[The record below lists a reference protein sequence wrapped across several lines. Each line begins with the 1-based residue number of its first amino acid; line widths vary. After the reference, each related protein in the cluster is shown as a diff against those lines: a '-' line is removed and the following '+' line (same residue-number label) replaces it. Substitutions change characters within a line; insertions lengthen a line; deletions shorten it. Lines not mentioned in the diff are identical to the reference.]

1 MPDTSPPIWIL
12 LRGLLRESGHWGGF
26 VQTLQAALPPGS
38 LIITPDLPG
47 NGARWRETSPAC
59 VADMVEAVRSDL
71 RARELHRPCHV
82 LAMSL
87 GAMVATEWARTHP
100 DELSRCVLVNTSLR
114 PYSPFWHR
122 LQPRQYRRIA
132 RLILS
137 GTSLEW
143 EDGIMRMTTRH
154 PGPRQALLAAWLSL
168 RSSHP
173 VSRLNGL
180 RQLWAAARYR
190 ADTAPDV
197 PLLLLNSAGDELVH
211 PSCSARLA
219 AAWGLRLHTHPTAG
233 HDLPVDDGAWVA
245 RQVAEWLAH
254 DTIGPRR
261 PPVTEVGV
269 DAAVSAPF

>member
-1 MPDTSPPIWIL
+1 MPDTPSPTWVL
-12 LRGLLRESGHWGGF
+12 LRGLLRESGHWGAF
-26 VQTLQAALPPGS
+26 VPTLRAALPRGS

-47 NGARWRETSPAC
+47 NGARWREASPTR
-59 VADMVEAVRSDL
+59 VADLVEAVRHDL
-71 RARELHRPCHV
+71 RARGLEGPCHV

-87 GAMVATEWARTHP
+87 GAMVATEWASKHP
-100 DELSRCVLVNTSLR
+100 EELARCVLINTSLR
-114 PYSPFWHR
+114 PHSPFWRR

-137 GTSLEW
+137 GTPLEW

-190 ADTAPDV
+190 ADMPPTV

-211 PSCSARLA
+211 PGCSASLA
-219 AAWGLRLHTHPTAG
+219 AAWGVPLLTHPTAG

-245 RQVAEWLAH
+245 ARVREWLAH
-254 DTIGPRR
+254 DEGR
-261 PPVTEVGV
+261 PPSPSATTPLE
-269 DAAVSAPF
+269 AAVSATP